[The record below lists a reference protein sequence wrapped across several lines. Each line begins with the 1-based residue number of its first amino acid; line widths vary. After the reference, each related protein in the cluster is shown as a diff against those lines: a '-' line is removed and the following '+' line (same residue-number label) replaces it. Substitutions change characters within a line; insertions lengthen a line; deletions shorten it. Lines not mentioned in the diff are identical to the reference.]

1 MAITKVFAIRLD
13 FKQTVRYAVN
23 EQKTSLDGMI
33 DYAVNPDKT
42 EQRLFESCLN
52 CSSVEN
58 ASRDM
63 ERTKRRYN
71 KTGGVQG
78 YHIIQSFKPGE
89 LTPEQT
95 HAIGVE
101 FARQLFGERFEV
113 VIGTHL
119 DKHHLHNHIAVN
131 SVSFLDGKKLRC
143 NIAVLI
149 SAQEEVT
156 GLGAQTGA
164 FAVQPEYAIAVDV
177 THGKTP
183 DGPSD
188 GVFDL
193 GSGAAIGMGP
203 NLHRGLTKALIRTAK
218 ANDIDY
224 SLEIMEGDTGTNAW
238 TMQIVGRGIAC
249 ALLSIP
255 QKYMHTPVEVVSLAD
270 VEAVVDLMAAFLRE
284 FDGEVKA

>member
-1 MAITKVFAIRLD
+1 MAITKVFAIRID

-95 HAIGVE
+95 HTIGVE
-101 FARQLFGERFEV
+101 FAKRLFGERFEV

-143 NIAVLI
+143 KPTFRRYRKFPMNCAG
-149 SAQEEVT
+149 SMD
-156 GLGAQTGA
+156 
-164 FAVQPEYAIAVDV
+164 Y
-177 THGKTP
+177 
-183 DGPSD
+183 PS
-188 GVFDL
+188 
-193 GSGAAIGMGP
+193 SS
-203 NLHRGLTKALIRTAK
+203 RKAK
-218 ANDIDY
+218 AKAIRN
-224 SLEIMEGDTGTNAW
+224 
-238 TMQIVGRGIAC
+238 GRRSNPDSRPFANRYDGI
-249 ALLSIP
+249 LTVLS
-255 QKYMHTPVEVVSLAD
+255 SS
-270 VEAVVDLMAAFLRE
+270 R
-284 FDGEVKA
+284 

>member
-23 EQKTSLDGMI
+23 EQKTLLGGMI
-33 DYAVNPDKT
+33 NYAVNPDKT

-95 HAIGVE
+95 HTIGVE
-101 FARQLFGERFEV
+101 FAKRLFGERFEV

-119 DKHHLHNHIAVN
+119 DKHHLHNHIAGQLR
-131 SVSFLDGKKLRC
+131 FL
-143 NIAVLI
+143 
-149 SAQEEVT
+149 
-156 GLGAQTGA
+156 
-164 FAVQPEYAIAVDV
+164 
-177 THGKTP
+177 
-183 DGPSD
+183 
-188 GVFDL
+188 
-193 GSGAAIGMGP
+193 SGRKEAALQYE
-203 NLHRGLTKALIRTAK
+203 NLL
-218 ANDIDY
+218 
-224 SLEIMEGDTGTNAW
+224 SGDTKGF
-238 TMQIVGRGIAC
+238 R
-249 ALLSIP
+249 
-255 QKYMHTPVEVVSLAD
+255 
-270 VEAVVDLMAAFLRE
+270 
-284 FDGEVKA
+284 

>member
-23 EQKTSLDGMI
+23 EQKTLLGGMI
-33 DYAVNPDKT
+33 NYAVNPDKT

-95 HAIGVE
+95 HTIGVE
-101 FARQLFGERFEV
+101 FAKRLFGERFEV

-143 NIAVLI
+143 NMKTYF
-149 SAQEEVT
+149 QEIQEVSDELCWAH
-156 GLGAQTGA
+156 GLS
-164 FAVQPEYAIAVDV
+164 VIEPKSK
-177 THGKTP
+177 GK
-183 DGPSD
+183 SHQEWQ
-188 GVFDL
+188 
-193 GSGAAIGMGP
+193 AAKSKHP
-203 NLHRGLTKALIRTAK
+203 TIREQIRW
-218 ANDIDY
+218 DIDCIIGK
-224 SLEIMEGDTGTNAW
+224 SLNFTTFLDELRKAGYQVRSGN
-238 TMQIVGRGIAC
+238 R
-249 ALLSIP
+249 
-255 QKYMHTPVEVVSLAD
+255 KHTAVRPPYGKKFIRLDSL
-270 VEAVVDLMAAFLRE
+270 
-284 FDGEVKA
+284 GENYTDSAH

>member
-1 MAITKVFAIRLD
+1 MAVTKVFAIRTR
-13 FKQTVRYAVN
+13 FEKTVQYAAN

-101 FARQLFGERFEV
+101 FARRLFGERF
-113 VIGTHL
+113 G
-119 DKHHLHNHIAVN
+119 
-131 SVSFLDGKKLRC
+131 SFC
-143 NIAVLI
+143 
-149 SAQEEVT
+149 S
-156 GLGAQTGA
+156 
-164 FAVQPEYAIAVDV
+164 
-177 THGKTP
+177 
-183 DGPSD
+183 
-188 GVFDL
+188 
-193 GSGAAIGMGP
+193 
-203 NLHRGLTKALIRTAK
+203 
-218 ANDIDY
+218 
-224 SLEIMEGDTGTNAW
+224 
-238 TMQIVGRGIAC
+238 C
-249 ALLSIP
+249 
-255 QKYMHTPVEVVSLAD
+255 
-270 VEAVVDLMAAFLRE
+270 
-284 FDGEVKA
+284 